1 MINRLGISPAFTSKV
16 YLVDDDYCG
25 TYSYNMAAEGSGF
38 DQKVLKQAIKKLEN
52 NGANDVVTLKA
63 LLQDDFDQQDKYVLQ
78 VKEMRGN
85 TAYVGFQPSA
95 ACSVAGILKAYNEAK
110 SDMVEAATGELA
122 DYVI

>member
-1 MINRLGISPAFTSKV
+1 MINKLSISPVFTSKV

-52 NGANDVVTLKA
+52 NGENDVVTLKA
-63 LLQDDFDQQDKYVLQ
+63 LLQDDFDQQDKYLLQ
-78 VKEMRGN
+78 VKEMRGK

-95 ACSVAGILKAYNEAK
+95 TFSVAGILKAYNTAK

-122 DYVI
+122 NYVI